1 MDQYYIIKI
10 LGRGSEGQV
19 LLAEHKKTHEEVAIK
34 RMEWASFDDANL
46 HLNEAQKLKDL
57 NHPNIMKYLKVFLH
71 KYSTETHFVCLC
83 IEYCPGGDLQKLI
96 TSVIKRDKKMKEE
109 DIITYAEQIAEGL
122 KYLHEHNIIHRDL
135 KPQNIL
141 IASDGTLKIGDF
153 GISREI
159 GTHSLAHTQCG
170 TIQYMSY
177 EMLNKE
183 PYDQATDMYSYGV
196 ILLQMMTGKQ
206 MMISMELRK
215 NPNFFADIEHQCVK
229 VLGYSQELFDL
240 AKLLVSY
247 DPRERPTAEKTLK
260 VLNKIKADGKYG
272 NLKLVLKD
280 FKFLPD
286 VLKLHV
292 FSYLKIEDMY
302 HVGLSCKQL
311 FLLWEEHWWRIFMT
325 TTKVGDEIM
334 KSAASPMSGKRKRS
348 GSANSKHPSLVASPS
363 DPSMDSTVL
372 NESKVTASSPLVLSV
387 PSTQTEKNIFKQQA
401 YAFVKIHKPKKRR
414 DMNKRGK
421 SVVSEIHP
429 SQVQEAANF
438 LAQSLRSP
446 LFYKYNLST
455 QHESVASNGVRT
467 LSEAPSETSSPS
479 KASEEVKEVSHG
491 SITRE
496 SNTLVHGCEEQGHMW
511 HPLLSY
517 IFKTES
523 PQDVS
528 NESLLF
534 LCSMLIK
541 YGIKY
546 GRIYVNTY
554 YPMNDDAKEIQAISI
569 WQHPFNSKGIDFWK
583 MLRLG
588 IGKAPKSLGIKG
600 LFRTMKAVEDMEA
613 IHSQLLSQTE
623 KPHWSLL
630 TLVVKPELRNRGL
643 GTEVL
648 LPIIRAS
655 DEATLPIYTIVH
667 HYENQS
673 REEKPVQFLKKHGFD
688 VREECTPK
696 KGPPFTV
703 LIRYGS

>member
-1 MDQYYIIKI
+1 M
-10 LGRGSEGQV
+10 
-19 LLAEHKKTHEEVAIK
+19 T
-34 RMEWASFDDANL
+34 
-46 HLNEAQKLKDL
+46 
-57 NHPNIMKYLKVFLH
+57 
-71 KYSTETHFVCLC
+71 FVCA
-83 IEYCPGGDLQKLI
+83 
-96 TSVIKRDKKMKEE
+96 VA
-109 DIITYAEQIAEGL
+109 TY
-122 KYLHEHNIIHRDL
+122 
-135 KPQNIL
+135 
-141 IASDGTLKIGDF
+141 
-153 GISREI
+153 
-159 GTHSLAHTQCG
+159 TQ
-170 TIQYMSY
+170 
-177 EMLNKE
+177 
-183 PYDQATDMYSYGV
+183 
-196 ILLQMMTGKQ
+196 
-206 MMISMELRK
+206 
-215 NPNFFADIEHQCVK
+215 
-229 VLGYSQELFDL
+229 
-240 AKLLVSY
+240 
-247 DPRERPTAEKTLK
+247 
-260 VLNKIKADGKYG
+260 
-272 NLKLVLKD
+272 
-280 FKFLPD
+280 
-286 VLKLHV
+286 
-292 FSYLKIEDMY
+292 
-302 HVGLSCKQL
+302 
-311 FLLWEEHWWRIFMT
+311 WWRIFMT

-588 IGKAPKSLGIKG
+588 IGKAPKSL
-600 LFRTMKAVEDMEA
+600 
-613 IHSQLLSQTE
+613 
-623 KPHWSLL
+623 
-630 TLVVKPELRNRGL
+630 
-643 GTEVL
+643 
-648 LPIIRAS
+648 
-655 DEATLPIYTIVH
+655 
-667 HYENQS
+667 
-673 REEKPVQFLKKHGFD
+673 
-688 VREECTPK
+688 
-696 KGPPFTV
+696 
-703 LIRYGS
+703 